1 MQTEKIYQAGT
12 VRGLAKKATGTIWQG
27 TTSKFALNSDPDEV
41 LCEVDSRQ
49 PFGPVSGRAVWVIHV
64 LPGPLA
70 ADLAREIW
78 WQLGWSDI
86 APEDGLTQD
95 LRGHLR
101 LCGVDEDSSAGCT
114 AVQQLDPDLIS
125 DQQLMTQG
133 WWCRWNVVSR

>member
-1 MQTEKIYQAGT
+1 MQTEKIYQAAT
-12 VRGLAKKATGTIWQG
+12 IRGLAKKATGTIWQG
-27 TTSKFALNSDPDEV
+27 TTSEFALNSDPHDV

-49 PFGPVSGRAVWVIHV
+49 PFGPVSGHAVWVIHV
-64 LPGPLA
+64 LPGLLA

-78 WQLGWSDI
+78 WQLDWSEI
-86 APEDGLTQD
+86 APADGLTQD

-101 LCGVDEDSSAGCT
+101 LCGVDEDSSARCT

-125 DQQLMTQG
+125 DQELITQG